1 VKESIHHDHPNHTSL
16 RLWLRLLTC
25 TKLIEN
31 RVRGQLRESFETTL
45 PRFDL
50 MAQLYRH
57 ADGLKMGELSQR
69 LMVTSGNV
77 TGVTD
82 QLEKDGLVE
91 RVALAGDRR
100 AYIVRLTDVGR
111 ETFEEM
117 ASAHEAW
124 IVESMSSLTAAEQQ
138 QLYDLLSKLK
148 QPLQETMPQK

>member
-1 VKESIHHDHPNHTSL
+1 MTHSTHTSL

-31 RVRGQLRESFETTL
+31 RVRSQLRDSFETTL

-50 MAQLYRH
+50 LAQLYRH
-57 ADGLKMGELSQR
+57 PEGLKMTELSQL
-69 LMVTSGNV
+69 LMVTNGNV

-100 AYIVRLTDVGR
+100 AYIVRLTAIGR
-111 ETFEEM
+111 DTFETM
-117 ASAHEAW
+117 ASLHEAW
-124 IVESMSSLTAAEQQ
+124 IIDAMSSLTAAEQQ

-148 QPLQETMPQK
+148 QPLQEKALEK

>member
-1 VKESIHHDHPNHTSL
+1 MHSTHTSL

-31 RVRGQLRESFETTL
+31 RVRSRLRDSFETTL

-50 MAQLYRH
+50 LAQLYRH
-57 ADGLKMGELSQR
+57 PEGLKMTELSQL
-69 LMVTSGNV
+69 LMVTNGNV

-100 AYIVRLTDVGR
+100 AYIVRLTSAGR
-111 ETFEEM
+111 DTFETM
-117 ASAHEAW
+117 AGSHEAW
-124 IVESMSSLTAAEQQ
+124 IIDAMSSLSTAEQQ

-148 QPLQETMPQK
+148 QPLQEKALEK